1 MAVKAKF
8 LISAAVFTVGA
19 IMAVTPYF
27 TMDNFWLLIPGVILV
42 AVSAPFMYYFYA
54 KTKYERKSMTEE
66 EVLQQAQ
73 FEARI
78 PKENDDAKK

>member
-1 MAVKAKF
+1 VPAKAKF
-8 LISAAVFTVGA
+8 FVFAVVFAFGA

-27 TMDNFWLLIPGVILV
+27 TLDNFWLLIPGVILV

-54 KTKYERKSMTEE
+54 KTKYERKRMTEE
-66 EVLQQAQ
+66 EVLRQAQ

-78 PKENDDAKK
+78 PKESDDAKK

>member
-1 MAVKAKF
+1 MPVKVKFFIAV
-8 LISAAVFTVGA
+8 AVFTAGA

-27 TMDNFWLLIPGVILV
+27 TLGSFWLLIPGVLLV

-66 EVLQQAQ
+66 EVLRQAQ
-73 FEARI
+73 LEARI